1 MAAVPVKPR
10 KEPRD
15 RRLTL
20 RIPASLHARIQE
32 AADADHRSISG
43 WAIAVFE
50 AALGEQQGKRR

>member
-1 MAAVPVKPR
+1 MGTVTAKPR

-20 RIPASLHARIQE
+20 RIPSSLHERIQE

-50 AALGEQQGKRR
+50 AVLREQQSKRK